1 MRKAKTAS
9 ILLFAVSL
17 ALFLFCI
24 FVREGGQYSGSV
36 VKTKI

>member
-9 ILLFAVSL
+9 ILLFVVSL

-24 FVREGGQYSGSV
+24 FVREGGQDQSGA
-36 VKTKI
+36 